1 MNDGIPTL
9 EGGFTIS
16 NPKDIISDQLPK
28 LKNFHTQ
35 LGVISTLS
43 ASDAYDGD
51 TSDVADGASTLAL
64 MVSQSVTSMKQV
76 AKIGEDFEDDWINF
90 IAITFVTGLLYIL
103 GIGEAAEG
111 ADMTVLASTLRI
123 IGEAGDVGISA
134 YDIVSSEYGG
144 PTAIFPA
151 LLGGIGALDMIK
163 APSYLSQAATVR
175 NGMTA
180 EHFATLGP
188 EMKGG
193 MAQVDKMK
201 ANCFQ
206 ACGLMVRNSDSF
218 GSMRLSSWN

>member
-1 MNDGIPTL
+1 MIP
-9 EGGFTIS
+9 
-16 NPKDIISDQLPK
+16 
-28 LKNFHTQ
+28 
-35 LGVISTLS
+35 
-43 ASDAYDGD
+43 
-51 TSDVADGASTLAL
+51 
-64 MVSQSVTSMKQV
+64 
-76 AKIGEDFEDDWINF
+76 
-90 IAITFVTGLLYIL
+90 

-123 IGEAGDVGISA
+123 IGEAGDVRISA

-144 PTAIFPA
+144 PTAIFLA

-163 APSYLSQAATVR
+163 APSYFSQAATVR

-218 GSMRLSSWN
+218 GSMRFSSWN